1 VTVRVGVIGA
11 GGRMGSEACLAIT
24 ATSDLEL
31 VAAVSPS
38 HAGEPLHEVVAGLRS
53 RPASELTVSA
63 DLDVLSDAR
72 CDVVVELT
80 GPATVGEHLIWLLE
94 RGIHAVVGATGL
106 TEAQLARA
114 RSLASWGAANALIAP
129 NFAIGAVLLMRF
141 ATEAARHL
149 PHVEV
154 IELHHDH
161 KVDAPSGTALR
172 TAELIAEARDHVPA
186 AIHGDDEHPGARGN
200 EHHGIHVH
208 SVRLPGLVASQEV
221 IFGGEGQT
229 LTLRHDSIDRSS
241 FMPGVILGCR
251 KVDELDGLVIG
262 LEHLL

>member
-1 VTVRVGVIGA
+1 MTVRVGVIGA
-11 GGRMGSEACLAIT
+11 AGRMGSEACRAIVAT
-24 ATSDLEL
+24 ADLEL

-38 HAGEPLHEVVAGLRS
+38 HAGEALHEVVHDLDTD
-53 RPASELTVSA
+53 LTVSA
-63 DLDVLSDAR
+63 DLDVLEAAG
-72 CDVVVELT
+72 CEVVVELT
-80 GPATVGEHLIWLLE
+80 GPATVGEHLVWLLE
-94 RGIHAVVGATGL
+94 RGIHAVVGATGMSH
-106 TEAQLARA
+106 AQLEQARA
-114 RSLASWGAANALIAP
+114 LAAAGRANALVAP

-141 ATEAARHL
+141 AAEAARHL

-172 TAELIAEARDHVPA
+172 TAELIAEARTAHHPA
-186 AIHGDDEHPGARGN
+186 APRGDDEHPGARGN
-200 EHHGIHVH
+200 EHHGVHVH

-221 IFGGEGQT
+221 IFGGRGQT

-241 FMPGVILGCR
+241 FMPGVLLGCR
-251 KVDELDGLVIG
+251 KVHELDGLVIG